1 MHVLTTGEFDRTQFS
16 AICADSFITSP
27 SCPVRVSSPV
37 PGILVASTNI
47 ISPPMDVHARP
58 SGVCVCVRA
67 YVRVCACMWPCGCS
81 VVRNLAYIIQH
92 INADK
97 THIMSVVSYH
107 HPLSLILSRS
117 ITAFFSSP
125 TATPGLVSLSDS
137 SCSNFRGWRRTTT
150 HTHHCDIT
158 AYSLSLCPVRMP
170 LQLATTHSEYVLQ
183 HVWGYYNGSTTR
195 GATVTFRNL
204 RVWVCVLCLQST
216 FIFILTS
223 NQV

>member
-1 MHVLTTGEFDRTQFS
+1 MPDLQ
-16 AICADSFITSP
+16 
-27 SCPVRVSSPV
+27 
-37 PGILVASTNI
+37 
-47 ISPPMDVHARP
+47 
-58 SGVCVCVRA
+58 VCVCACVRA
-67 YVRVCACMWPCGCS
+67 CVCMHATMWVFCCKKPCLHKSTHQC
-81 VVRNLAYIIQH
+81 RQ
-92 INADK
+92 
-97 THIMSVVSYH
+97 THIMSVVSYP

-137 SCSNFRGWRRTTT
+137 SCSNFRGWGRNTT
-150 HTHHCDIT
+150 HTHHCDIP